1 MQVSRSRNG
10 SGQNGRLDLRDILMR
25 FAEQG
30 YQLEPEAL
38 QLICSHSGSREE
50 LIRQI
55 LSGIDRSVAVIRACQ
70 VSDLAKSTV
79 DRSATAKSV
88 VQMPP
93 IAKSM
98 PASTHSSS
106 PSPAWRNQAEGN
118 SLDLEASD
126 AFSLSR
132 GEPSPSL
139 SLSPSLSPLAAATE
153 LKCDIT
159 GRSTC
164 VGDYDDFVRYFR
176 DRYSKIREILSRR
189 LNTRPIESLGK
200 STAGREVSLIG
211 MVMDVRT
218 TAKGNRVIELED
230 PTGMI
235 IAVIQKD
242 NEIYDQSINILTDEV
257 IGVTGTSDGNGRLF
271 VKSLLWPDMPN
282 QTQSL
287 EKGRGYALLLSDL
300 HVGSKYFM
308 ADAWERFV
316 QWLNGEVDDPSG
328 LASQVEYMVIA
339 GDLVDGIG
347 IYPGQEGDLAIKDI
361 YDQYEAAAEQLNSIR
376 KGISIIIAP
385 GNHDIVRQAEPQ
397 PSLPESVQKYFH
409 AADQL
414 FVGNPAWVTIGG
426 VSVLVYHGRSIDDL
440 VLRLPGISYAAP
452 ENAMIEMLKRRHLS
466 PIYGSRVSIA
476 PEREDHYV
484 ISRPPAILHCGHV
497 HTVGIA
503 RYKGVAVINSG
514 TWQSQTD
521 FQKKMNIQPVPAVVP
536 IVDLAT
542 MKVRKLIFA

>member
-1 MQVSRSRNG
+1 MLQISRHGFQKSLKVSRDVV
-10 SGQNGRLDLRDILMR
+10 QR
-25 FAEQG
+25 FAELG

-38 QLICSHSGSREE
+38 DIICSYPGSLDDLFRR
-50 LIRQI
+50 II
-55 LSGIDRSVAVIRACQ
+55 SSTDRSVAVIRSSQ
-70 VSDLAKSTV
+70 VSCLLNSVNSNDTNTN
-79 DRSATAKSV
+79 DTALERQAVSSQRIDSV
-88 VQMPP
+88 SQFP
-93 IAKSM
+93 
-98 PASTHSSS
+98 SSI
-106 PSPAWRNQAEGN
+106 PM
-118 SLDLEASD
+118 
-126 AFSLSR
+126 
-132 GEPSPSL
+132 PSL
-139 SLSPSLSPLAAATE
+139 TISPPQDSYAE

-164 VGDYDDFVRYFR
+164 VGNYDDFVCYFR

-189 LNTRPIESLGK
+189 LNSRPIESLGK
-200 STAGREVSLIG
+200 STSGREVSLIG
-211 MVMDVRT
+211 MVMDVRN
-218 TAKGNRVIELED
+218 TAKGNRIIELED

-235 IAVIQKD
+235 VAVIQKD
-242 NEIYDQSINILTDEV
+242 AEVYEQSSLIIPDEV
-257 IGVTGTSDGNGRLF
+257 IGVTGISDGNGRLF

-282 QTQSL
+282 QTAPL
-287 EKGRGYALLLSDL
+287 EKGSGYALLISDL

-308 ADAWERFV
+308 DDAWQRFA

-347 IYPGQEGDLAIKDI
+347 IYPGQQNDLAIMDI
-361 YDQYEAAAEQLNSIR
+361 YDQYIAAAERLNAIR
-376 KGISIIIAP
+376 KGIKIIIAP

-397 PSLPESVQKYFH
+397 PSLPDDVQKYFH
-409 AADQL
+409 GDML
-414 FVGNPAWVTIGG
+414 FVGNPARVTLSG
-426 VSVLVYHGRSIDDL
+426 VSVLIYHGRSIDDL

-452 ENAMIEMLKRRHLS
+452 EKAMIEMLRRRHLS

-476 PEREDHYV
+476 PEHEDHYV

-521 FQKKMNIQPVPAVVP
+521 FQKKMNIQPIPAVVP

>member
-1 MQVSRSRNG
+1 MQVSRSRA
-10 SGQNGRLDLRDILMR
+10 GQSKTGRPDLREIILR

-38 QLICSHSGSREE
+38 QLICSQPGHRED

-55 LSGIDRSVAVIRACQ
+55 LGSIDRSVAVIRACQ
-70 VSDLAKSTV
+70 VSELAKFAGV
-79 DRSATAKSV
+79 QRVLDKSV
-88 VQMPP
+88 
-93 IAKSM
+93 S
-98 PASTHSSS
+98 STI
-106 PSPAWRNQAEGN
+106 PSTPQKI
-118 SLDLEASD
+118 
-126 AFSLSR
+126 
-132 GEPSPSL
+132 
-139 SLSPSLSPLAAATE
+139 LAAASSFDFAPSADSSAPCVRPNPLSSSLVSLASPATGTE

-159 GRSTC
+159 GCSTC

-176 DRYSKIREILSRR
+176 DRYSRIREILSRR
-189 LNTRPIESLGK
+189 LNTRPIESLGR

-242 NEIYDQSINILTDEV
+242 AEIYDQSINILTDEV

-282 QTQSL
+282 QTQPL
-287 EKGRGYALLLSDL
+287 EKGSGYALMLSDL

-308 ADAWERFV
+308 ADAWQRFV
-316 QWLNGEVDDPSG
+316 QWLNGEADDPSG

-361 YDQYEAAAEQLNSIR
+361 YAQYEAAAEQINSIR

-397 PSLPESVQKYFH
+397 PSLPEPVQRYFH
-409 AADQL
+409 ADQL
-414 FVGNPAWVTIGG
+414 FVGNPAWITIGG

-452 ENAMIEMLKRRHLS
+452 EKAMIEMLKRRHLS

-476 PEREDHYV
+476 PEHVDHYV
-484 ISRPPAILHCGHV
+484 ISKPPAILHCGHV

-503 RYKGVAVINSG
+503 RYKGVAIINSG

>member
-1 MQVSRSRNG
+1 
-10 SGQNGRLDLRDILMR
+10 
-25 FAEQG
+25 
-30 YQLEPEAL
+30 LEPEAL
-38 QLICSHSGSREE
+38 DIICSYTGSLDDLFRR
-50 LIRQI
+50 II
-55 LSGIDRSVAVIRACQ
+55 SSTDRSVAVIRSSQ
-70 VSDLAKSTV
+70 VSCLLNSV
-79 DRSATAKSV
+79 DSNDTNTNDRALKMHAVSSKLHDSV
-88 VQMPP
+88 SPLP
-93 IAKSM
+93 SSM
-98 PASTHSSS
+98 P
-106 PSPAWRNQAEGN
+106 
-118 SLDLEASD
+118 L
-126 AFSLSR
+126 
-132 GEPSPSL
+132 PSL
-139 SLSPSLSPLAAATE
+139 TISPPQDSFAE

-164 VGDYDDFVRYFR
+164 VGDYDDFVCYFR

-189 LNTRPIESLGK
+189 LNSRPIESLGK
-200 STAGREVSLIG
+200 STSGREVSLIG
-211 MVMDVRT
+211 MVMDVRN

-235 IAVIQKD
+235 VAVIQKD
-242 NEIYDQSINILTDEV
+242 AEVYEQSSLIIPDEV
-257 IGVTGTSDGNGRLF
+257 IGVTGISDGNGRLF

-282 QTQSL
+282 QTAPL
-287 EKGRGYALLLSDL
+287 EKGSGYALLISDL

-308 ADAWERFV
+308 DDAWQRFA

-347 IYPGQEGDLAIKDI
+347 IYPGQQNDLAIMDI
-361 YDQYEAAAEQLNSIR
+361 YDQYKAAAERLNAIR
-376 KGISIIIAP
+376 KGIKIIIAP

-397 PSLPESVQKYFH
+397 PSLPDEVQKYFRG
-409 AADQL
+409 DML
-414 FVGNPAWVTIGG
+414 FVGNPAWVTLSG
-426 VSVLVYHGRSIDDL
+426 VSVLIYHGRSIDDL

-452 ENAMIEMLKRRHLS
+452 EKAMIEMLRRRHLS

-476 PEREDHYV
+476 PEHEDHYV

-521 FQKKMNIQPVPAVVP
+521 FQKKMNIQPIPAVVP

>member
-1 MQVSRSRNG
+1 MLQISRHGFPKSLKVSRDVV
-10 SGQNGRLDLRDILMR
+10 QR
-25 FAEQG
+25 FAELG

-38 QLICSHSGSREE
+38 DIICSYPGSRDD
-50 LIRQI
+50 LFRRII
-55 LSGIDRSVAVIRACQ
+55 SSTDRSVAVIRSSQ
-70 VSDLAKSTV
+70 VSCLLNSV
-79 DRSATAKSV
+79 DSNETNNNDRALKMHAVSSKLHDSV
-88 VQMPP
+88 SPLP
-93 IAKSM
+93 SSM
-98 PASTHSSS
+98 P
-106 PSPAWRNQAEGN
+106 
-118 SLDLEASD
+118 L
-126 AFSLSR
+126 
-132 GEPSPSL
+132 PSL
-139 SLSPSLSPLAAATE
+139 TISPPQDSFAE

-164 VGDYDDFVRYFR
+164 VGDYDDFVCYFR

-189 LNTRPIESLGK
+189 LNSRPIESLGK
-200 STAGREVSLIG
+200 STSGREVSLIG
-211 MVMDVRT
+211 MVMDVRN

-235 IAVIQKD
+235 VAVIQKD
-242 NEIYDQSINILTDEV
+242 AEVYEQSSLIIPDEV
-257 IGVTGTSDGNGRLF
+257 IGVTGISDGNGRLF

-282 QTQSL
+282 QTAPL
-287 EKGRGYALLLSDL
+287 EKGSGYALLISDL

-308 ADAWERFV
+308 DDAWQRFA

-347 IYPGQEGDLAIKDI
+347 IYPGQQNDLAIMDI
-361 YDQYEAAAEQLNSIR
+361 YDQYKAAAERLNAIR
-376 KGISIIIAP
+376 KGIKIIIAP

-397 PSLPESVQKYFH
+397 PSLPDDVQKYFH
-409 AADQL
+409 GDML
-414 FVGNPAWVTIGG
+414 FVGNPAWVTLSG
-426 VSVLVYHGRSIDDL
+426 VSVLIYHGRSIDDL
-440 VLRLPGISYAAP
+440 VLRLPAISYAAP
-452 ENAMIEMLKRRHLS
+452 EKAMIEMLRRRHLS

-476 PEREDHYV
+476 PEHEDHYV

-521 FQKKMNIQPVPAVVP
+521 FQKKMNIQPIPAVVP

>member
-1 MQVSRSRNG
+1 MLQISRHGFQKGPKASRDVV
-10 SGQNGRLDLRDILMR
+10 QR
-25 FAEQG
+25 FAELG

-38 QLICSHSGSREE
+38 DIICSYTGSLDDLFRR
-50 LIRQI
+50 II
-55 LSGIDRSVAVIRACQ
+55 SSTDRSVAVIRSSQ
-70 VSDLAKSTV
+70 VSCLLNSV
-79 DRSATAKSV
+79 DSNETNTNDRALKMHAVSSKLHDPVSLL
-88 VQMPP
+88 PS
-93 IAKSM
+93 SM
-98 PASTHSSS
+98 P
-106 PSPAWRNQAEGN
+106 
-118 SLDLEASD
+118 L
-126 AFSLSR
+126 
-132 GEPSPSL
+132 PSL
-139 SLSPSLSPLAAATE
+139 TISPPQDSYAE

-164 VGDYDDFVRYFR
+164 VGDYDDFVCYFR

-189 LNTRPIESLGK
+189 LNSRPIESLGK
-200 STAGREVSLIG
+200 STSGREVSLIG
-211 MVMDVRT
+211 MVMDVRN

-235 IAVIQKD
+235 VAVIQKD
-242 NEIYDQSINILTDEV
+242 AEVYEQSSLIIPDEV
-257 IGVTGTSDGNGRLF
+257 IGVTGISDGNGRLF

-282 QTQSL
+282 QTAPL
-287 EKGRGYALLLSDL
+287 EKGSGYALLISDL

-308 ADAWERFV
+308 DDAWQRFA

-347 IYPGQEGDLAIKDI
+347 IYPGQQNDLAIMDI
-361 YDQYEAAAEQLNSIR
+361 YDQYKAAAERLNAIR
-376 KGISIIIAP
+376 KGIKIIIAP

-397 PSLPESVQKYFH
+397 PSLPDDVQKYFLG
-409 AADQL
+409 DML
-414 FVGNPAWVTIGG
+414 FVGNPAWVTLSG
-426 VSVLVYHGRSIDDL
+426 VSVLIYHGRSIDDL

-452 ENAMIEMLKRRHLS
+452 EKAMIEMLRRRHLS

-476 PEREDHYV
+476 PEHEDHYV

-521 FQKKMNIQPVPAVVP
+521 FQKKMNIQPIPAVVP

>member
-1 MQVSRSRNG
+1 MQQISSRRKPQSKTADREIV
-10 SGQNGRLDLRDILMR
+10 QR

-38 QLICSHSGSREE
+38 EIICRYPGSKEDLLRR
-50 LIRQI
+50 II
-55 LSGIDRSVAVIRACQ
+55 NSTDRSVAVIGTSL
-70 VSDLAKSTV
+70 VSCHLDFAAAKS
-79 DRSATAKSV
+79 SSFAKHVPTS
-88 VQMPP
+88 QSLP
-93 IAKSM
+93 
-98 PASTHSSS
+98 S
-106 PSPAWRNQAEGN
+106 PSP
-118 SLDLEASD
+118 SSH
-126 AFSLSR
+126 SLSSL
-132 GEPSPSL
+132 PS
-139 SLSPSLSPLAAATE
+139 SPLPSSSFSCLQDSSAE

-164 VGDYDDFVRYFR
+164 VGDYDDFVHYFR

-189 LNTRPIESLGK
+189 LNSRPIESLGK
-200 STAGREVSLIG
+200 STTGREVSLIG
-211 MVMDVRT
+211 MVMDVKT

-242 NEIYDQSINILTDEV
+242 AEVYEQSSLIITDEV
-257 IGVTGTSDGNGRLF
+257 IGVTGISDGNGRLF

-282 QTQSL
+282 QTAPL
-287 EKGRGYALLLSDL
+287 EKGSGYALLLSDL

-308 ADAWERFV
+308 VDAWQRFL
-316 QWLNGEVDDPSG
+316 QWLNGEVDDASG
-328 LASQVEYMVIA
+328 LASQVQYIVIA
-339 GDLVDGIG
+339 GDLVDGVG
-347 IYPGQEGDLAIKDI
+347 IYPGQQNDLAIMDI
-361 YDQYEAAAEQLNSIR
+361 YAQYEAAAEWLNGIR
-376 KGISIIIAP
+376 KGIKVIIAP

-397 PSLPESVQKYFH
+397 PSLPEDVQRYFRK
-409 AADQL
+409 DML
-414 FVGNPAWVTIGG
+414 FVGNPAWVTLSG
-426 VSVLVYHGRSIDDL
+426 VSVLIYHGRSIDDL

-452 ENAMIEMLKRRHLS
+452 EKAMIEMLRRRHLA

-476 PEREDHYV
+476 PEHEDHYV

-542 MKVRKLIFA
+542 MKVRKLIFTEA